1 MPRTTTRRHPV
12 RRACR
17 VVPWCLAA
25 CLAVTA
31 TAGSAGAA
39 APRPHGDGLVAFGPG
54 WGQIL
59 DRDPIVMGWLELRPA
74 ARWWIFRPWFGLETS
89 GDETFTALGVQY
101 DWAPAPWLR
110 VTPNFGVGVF
120 HQTSGFELGLPL
132 EFRSTLE
139 VTVRLPGGQRLG
151 TSFGHI
157 SNAGLGDHN
166 PGTELLKIVV
176 ALPVR

>member
-1 MPRTTTRRHPV
+1 V
-12 RRACR
+12 L
-17 VVPWCLAA
+17 LAA
-25 CLAVTA
+25 VLLAAWPGTA
-31 TAGSAGAA
+31 RPAPADGTA
-39 APRPHGDGLVAFGPG
+39 PGDPLVAFGPG

-59 DRDPIVMGWLELRPA
+59 DAEPVAMGWVELRPDT
-74 ARWWIFRPWFGLETS
+74 RWWIFRPWFGLESS

-120 HQTSGFELGLPL
+120 HQASGFELGLPL

-139 VTVRLPGGQRLG
+139 VTWRLPGGQRLG
-151 TSFGHI
+151 ASFGHI

-166 PGTELLKIVV
+166 PGTELLKVV
-176 ALPVR
+176 LALPTR